1 MKKYYTILMMV
12 AVVFAVTSCGT
23 KKHLV
28 KEGPVVTPTSTTP
41 SGQVKPT
48 DTKGMEDLRKQHF
61 AEKVLDNAVYVDNI
75 TSKIEFTVK
84 SGSKEISVN
93 GKIQM
98 RRDDVIRI
106 QLSVPVLGMEAGRLE
121 FTKDYV
127 MIVDRIHKEYIKADY
142 NKVSFLQRNGLNFY
156 SLQALF
162 WNMLFMPGTK
172 TVTDDMLK
180 QFVLNLQSSSA
191 MVPVNLKQG
200 NMSYVWQTESKT
212 AQIKQT
218 EITYADKSSGT
229 TKIICKY
236 DDFKP
241 VGTKMFPH
249 MITLNGKTQATQKPR
264 DVKVGIKLKGVK
276 MDKDWE
282 TRTTLSGKYKAVSV
296 EEVLEKI
303 TSL

>member
-1 MKKYYTILMMV
+1 MLM
-12 AVVFAVTSCGT
+12 ALVVVSCGT
-23 KKHLV
+23 KKTVVDNSTDV
-28 KEGPVVTPTSTTP
+28 KTVTGT
-41 SGQVKPT
+41 
-48 DTKGMEDLRKQHF
+48 ED
-61 AEKVLDNAVYVDNI
+61 AEQLKLNYMRRVYDNAVYTQNI
-75 TSKIEFTVK
+75 VSNIDFSIDT
-84 SGSKEISVN
+84 GSKDISV
-93 GKIQM
+93 GGSLHM
-98 RRDDVIRI
+98 RKDDVIRI
-106 QLSVPVLGMEAGRLE
+106 QLTAFGLMEVGRLE

-172 TVTDDMLK
+172 KVTDDMLK
-180 QFVLNLQSSSA
+180 QFALNLQSSSA

-212 AQIKQT
+212 GQIKQT

-241 VGTKMFPH
+241 VGTKLFPH
-249 MITLNGKTQATQKPR
+249 MLTLNGKTQATQNPR

>member
-1 MKKYYTILMMV
+1 MKMIRKTITKRFLWLMLM
-12 AVVFAVTSCGT
+12 ALVVVSCGT
-23 KKHLV
+23 KKTVVDSSTDV
-28 KEGPVVTPTSTTP
+28 KTVTGT
-41 SGQVKPT
+41 
-48 DTKGMEDLRKQHF
+48 ED
-61 AEKVLDNAVYVDNI
+61 AEQLKLNYMRRVYDNAVYTQNI
-75 TSKIEFTVK
+75 VSNIDFSIDT
-84 SGSKEISVN
+84 GSKDISV
-93 GKIQM
+93 GGSLHM
-98 RRDDVIRI
+98 RKDDVIRI
-106 QLSVPVLGMEAGRLE
+106 QLTAFGLMEVGRLE

-172 TVTDDMLK
+172 KVTDDMLK
-180 QFVLNLQSSSA
+180 QFALNIQSSSA

-212 AQIKQT
+212 GQIKQT

-241 VGTKMFPH
+241 VGTKLFPH
-249 MITLNGKTQATQKPR
+249 MLTLNGKTQATQKPR

>member
-1 MKKYYTILMMV
+1 MKMIRKTITKTFLWLMLM
-12 AVVFAVTSCGT
+12 ALVVVSCGT
-23 KKHLV
+23 KKTVVDNSTDV
-28 KEGPVVTPTSTTP
+28 KTVTGT
-41 SGQVKPT
+41 
-48 DTKGMEDLRKQHF
+48 ED
-61 AEKVLDNAVYVDNI
+61 AEQLKLNYMRRVYDNAVYTQNI
-75 TSKIEFTVK
+75 VSNIDFSIDT
-84 SGSKEISVN
+84 GSKDISV
-93 GKIQM
+93 GGSLHM
-98 RRDDVIRI
+98 RKDDVIRI
-106 QLSVPVLGMEAGRLE
+106 QLTAFGLMEVGRLE

-180 QFVLNLQSSSA
+180 QFALNIQSSSA

-212 AQIKQT
+212 GQIKQT

-249 MITLNGKTQATQKPR
+249 MLTLNGKTQATQKPR

>member
-1 MKKYYTILMMV
+1 MKMIRKTVTKRFLWLMLM
-12 AVVFAVTSCGT
+12 ALVVVSCGT
-23 KKHLV
+23 KKTVVDNSTDV
-28 KEGPVVTPTSTTP
+28 KTVTGT
-41 SGQVKPT
+41 
-48 DTKGMEDLRKQHF
+48 ED
-61 AEKVLDNAVYVDNI
+61 AEQLKLNYMRRVYDNAVYTQNI
-75 TSKIEFTVK
+75 VSNIDFSIDT
-84 SGSKEISVN
+84 GSKDISV
-93 GKIQM
+93 GGSLHM
-98 RRDDVIRI
+98 RKDDVIRI
-106 QLSVPVLGMEAGRLE
+106 QLTAFGLMEVGRLE

-172 TVTDDMLK
+172 KVTDDMLK
-180 QFVLNLQSSSA
+180 QFALNLQSSSA

-212 AQIKQT
+212 GQIKQT

-249 MITLNGKTQATQKPR
+249 MLTLNGKTQATQKPR

>member
-1 MKKYYTILMMV
+1 MLM
-12 AVVFAVTSCGT
+12 ALVVVSCGT
-23 KKHLV
+23 KKTVVDSSTDV
-28 KEGPVVTPTSTTP
+28 KTVTGT
-41 SGQVKPT
+41 
-48 DTKGMEDLRKQHF
+48 ED
-61 AEKVLDNAVYVDNI
+61 AEQLKLNYMRRVYDNAVYTQNI
-75 TSKIEFTVK
+75 VSNIDFSIDT
-84 SGSKEISVN
+84 GSKDISV
-93 GKIQM
+93 GGSLHM
-98 RRDDVIRI
+98 RKDDVIRI
-106 QLSVPVLGMEAGRLE
+106 QLTAFGLMEVGRLE

-180 QFVLNLQSSSA
+180 QFALNLQSSSV

-212 AQIKQT
+212 GQIKQT

-249 MITLNGKTQATQKPR
+249 MLTLNGKTQATQKPR

>member
-1 MKKYYTILMMV
+1 MKMIRKTITKRFLWLMLM
-12 AVVFAVTSCGT
+12 ALVVVSCGT
-23 KKHLV
+23 KKTVVDNSTDV
-28 KEGPVVTPTSTTP
+28 KTVTGT
-41 SGQVKPT
+41 
-48 DTKGMEDLRKQHF
+48 ED
-61 AEKVLDNAVYVDNI
+61 AEQLKLNYMRRVYDNAVYTQNI
-75 TSKIEFTVK
+75 VSNIDFSIDT
-84 SGSKEISVN
+84 GSKDISV
-93 GKIQM
+93 GGSLHM
-98 RRDDVIRI
+98 RKDDVIRI
-106 QLSVPVLGMEAGRLE
+106 QLTAFGLMEVGRLE

-180 QFVLNLQSSSA
+180 QFALNLQSSSV

-212 AQIKQT
+212 GQIKQT

-249 MITLNGKTQATQKPR
+249 MLTLNGKTQATQKPR

>member
-1 MKKYYTILMMV
+1 MKMIRKTITKTFLWLMLM
-12 AVVFAVTSCGT
+12 ALVVVSCGT
-23 KKHLV
+23 KKTIVDNSTDV
-28 KEGPVVTPTSTTP
+28 KTVTGT
-41 SGQVKPT
+41 
-48 DTKGMEDLRKQHF
+48 ED
-61 AEKVLDNAVYVDNI
+61 AEQLKLNYMRRVYDNAVYTQNI
-75 TSKIEFTVK
+75 VSNIDFSIDT
-84 SGSKEISVN
+84 GSKDISV
-93 GKIQM
+93 GGSLHM
-98 RRDDVIRI
+98 RKDDVIRI
-106 QLSVPVLGMEAGRLE
+106 QLTAFGLMEVGRLE

-127 MIVDRIHKEYIKADY
+127 MIVARIHKEYIKADY

-172 TVTDDMLK
+172 KVTDDMLK
-180 QFVLNLQSSSA
+180 QFALNLQSSSA

-212 AQIKQT
+212 GQIKQT

-249 MITLNGKTQATQKPR
+249 MLTLNGKTQATQKPR

>member
-1 MKKYYTILMMV
+1 MKMIRKTITKTFLWLMLM
-12 AVVFAVTSCGT
+12 ALVVVSCGT
-23 KKHLV
+23 KKTVVDNSTDV
-28 KEGPVVTPTSTTP
+28 KTVTGT
-41 SGQVKPT
+41 
-48 DTKGMEDLRKQHF
+48 ED
-61 AEKVLDNAVYVDNI
+61 AEQLKLNYMRRVYDNAVYTQNI
-75 TSKIEFTVK
+75 VSNIDFSIDT
-84 SGSKEISVN
+84 GSKDISV
-93 GKIQM
+93 GGSLHM
-98 RRDDVIRI
+98 RKDDVIRI
-106 QLSVPVLGMEAGRLE
+106 QLTAFGLMEVGRLE

-172 TVTDDMLK
+172 KVTNDMLK
-180 QFVLNLQSSSA
+180 QFALNLQSSSA

-212 AQIKQT
+212 GQIKQT

-249 MITLNGKTQATQKPR
+249 MLTLNGKTQATQKPR

>member
-1 MKKYYTILMMV
+1 MKMIRKTITKRFLWLMLM
-12 AVVFAVTSCGT
+12 ALVVVSCGT
-23 KKHLV
+23 KKTVVDSSTDV
-28 KEGPVVTPTSTTP
+28 KTVTGT
-41 SGQVKPT
+41 
-48 DTKGMEDLRKQHF
+48 ED
-61 AEKVLDNAVYVDNI
+61 AEQLKLNYMRRVYDNAVYTQNI
-75 TSKIEFTVK
+75 VSNIDFSIDT
-84 SGSKEISVN
+84 GSKDISV
-93 GKIQM
+93 GGSLHM
-98 RRDDVIRI
+98 RKDDVIRI
-106 QLSVPVLGMEAGRLE
+106 QLTAFGLMEVGRLE

-172 TVTDDMLK
+172 KVTDDMLK
-180 QFVLNLQSSSA
+180 QFALNLQSSSA

-212 AQIKQT
+212 GQIKQT

-241 VGTKMFPH
+241 VGTKLFPH
-249 MITLNGKTQATQKPR
+249 MLTLNGKTQATQKPR

>member
-1 MKKYYTILMMV
+1 MKMIRKTVTKRFLWLMLM
-12 AVVFAVTSCGT
+12 ALVVVSCGT
-23 KKHLV
+23 KKTVVDNSTDV
-28 KEGPVVTPTSTTP
+28 KTVTGT
-41 SGQVKPT
+41 
-48 DTKGMEDLRKQHF
+48 ED
-61 AEKVLDNAVYVDNI
+61 AEQLKLNYMRRVYDNAVYTQNI
-75 TSKIEFTVK
+75 VSNIDFSIDT
-84 SGSKEISVN
+84 GSKDISV
-93 GKIQM
+93 GGSLHM
-98 RRDDVIRI
+98 RKDDVIRI
-106 QLSVPVLGMEAGRLE
+106 QLTAFGLMEVGRLE

-180 QFVLNLQSSSA
+180 QFALNLQSSSA

-212 AQIKQT
+212 GQIKQT

-249 MITLNGKTQATQKPR
+249 MLTLNGKTQATQKPR

>member
-1 MKKYYTILMMV
+1 MKMIRKTITKTFLWLMLM
-12 AVVFAVTSCGT
+12 ALVVVSCGT
-23 KKHLV
+23 KKTVVDNSTDV
-28 KEGPVVTPTSTTP
+28 KTVTGT
-41 SGQVKPT
+41 
-48 DTKGMEDLRKQHF
+48 ED
-61 AEKVLDNAVYVDNI
+61 AEQLKLNYMRRVYDNAVYTPNI
-75 TSKIEFTVK
+75 VSNIDFSIDT
-84 SGSKEISVN
+84 GSKDISV
-93 GKIQM
+93 GGSLHM
-98 RRDDVIRI
+98 RKDDVIRI
-106 QLSVPVLGMEAGRLE
+106 QLTAFGLMEVGRLE

-172 TVTDDMLK
+172 KVTDDMLK
-180 QFVLNLQSSSA
+180 QFALNLQSSSA

-200 NMSYVWQTESKT
+200 NMNYVWQTESKT
-212 AQIKQT
+212 GQIKQT

-241 VGTKMFPH
+241 VGTKLFPH
-249 MITLNGKTQATQKPR
+249 MLTLNGKTQATQKPR

-303 TSL
+303 TKNEK

>member
-1 MKKYYTILMMV
+1 MLM
-12 AVVFAVTSCGT
+12 ALVVVSCGT
-23 KKHLV
+23 KKTVVDNSTDV
-28 KEGPVVTPTSTTP
+28 KTVTGT
-41 SGQVKPT
+41 
-48 DTKGMEDLRKQHF
+48 ED
-61 AEKVLDNAVYVDNI
+61 AEQLKLNYMRRVYDNAVYTQNI
-75 TSKIEFTVK
+75 VSNIDFSIDT
-84 SGSKEISVN
+84 GSKDISV
-93 GKIQM
+93 GGSLHM
-98 RRDDVIRI
+98 RKDDVIRI
-106 QLSVPVLGMEAGRLE
+106 QLTAFGLMEVGRLE

-172 TVTDDMLK
+172 KVTDDMLK
-180 QFVLNLQSSSA
+180 QFALNLQSSSA

-212 AQIKQT
+212 GQIKQT

-249 MITLNGKTQATQKPR
+249 MLTLNGKTQATQKPR

>member
-1 MKKYYTILMMV
+1 MKMIRKTITKTFLWLMLM
-12 AVVFAVTSCGT
+12 ALVVVSCGT
-23 KKHLV
+23 KKTVVDSSTDV
-28 KEGPVVTPTSTTP
+28 KTVTGT
-41 SGQVKPT
+41 
-48 DTKGMEDLRKQHF
+48 ED
-61 AEKVLDNAVYVDNI
+61 AEQLKLNYMRRVYDNAVYTQNI
-75 TSKIEFTVK
+75 VSNIDFSIDT
-84 SGSKEISVN
+84 GSKDISV
-93 GKIQM
+93 GGSLHM
-98 RRDDVIRI
+98 RKDDVIRI
-106 QLSVPVLGMEAGRLE
+106 QLTAFGLMEVGRLE

-172 TVTDDMLK
+172 KVTDDMLK
-180 QFVLNLQSSSA
+180 QFALNLQSSSA

-212 AQIKQT
+212 GQIKQT

-249 MITLNGKTQATQKPR
+249 MLTLNGKTQATQKPR

>member
-1 MKKYYTILMMV
+1 MKMIRKTITKTFLWLMLM
-12 AVVFAVTSCGT
+12 ALVVVSCGT
-23 KKHLV
+23 KKTVVDNSTDV
-28 KEGPVVTPTSTTP
+28 KTVTGT
-41 SGQVKPT
+41 
-48 DTKGMEDLRKQHF
+48 ED
-61 AEKVLDNAVYVDNI
+61 AEQLKLNYMRRVYDNAVYTQNI
-75 TSKIEFTVK
+75 VSNIDFSIDT
-84 SGSKEISVN
+84 GSKDISV
-93 GKIQM
+93 GGSLHM
-98 RRDDVIRI
+98 RKDDVIRI
-106 QLSVPVLGMEAGRLE
+106 QLTAFGLMEVGRLE

-172 TVTDDMLK
+172 KVTDDMLK
-180 QFVLNLQSSSA
+180 QFALNLQSSSA

-212 AQIKQT
+212 GQIKQT

-241 VGTKMFPH
+241 VGTKLFPH
-249 MITLNGKTQATQKPR
+249 MLTLNGKTQATQKPR

>member
-1 MKKYYTILMMV
+1 MKMIRKTITKTFLWLMLM
-12 AVVFAVTSCGT
+12 ALVVVSCGT
-23 KKHLV
+23 KKTVVDNSTDV
-28 KEGPVVTPTSTTP
+28 KTVTGT
-41 SGQVKPT
+41 
-48 DTKGMEDLRKQHF
+48 ED
-61 AEKVLDNAVYVDNI
+61 AEQLKLNYMRRVYDNAVYTQNI
-75 TSKIEFTVK
+75 VSNIDFSIDT
-84 SGSKEISVN
+84 GSKDISV
-93 GKIQM
+93 GGSLHM
-98 RRDDVIRI
+98 RKDDVIRI
-106 QLSVPVLGMEAGRLE
+106 QLTAFGLMEVGRLE

-172 TVTDDMLK
+172 KVTDDMLK
-180 QFVLNLQSSSA
+180 QFALNLQSSSA

-212 AQIKQT
+212 GQIKQT

-249 MITLNGKTQATQKPR
+249 MLTLNGKTQATQKPR

>member
-1 MKKYYTILMMV
+1 MLM
-12 AVVFAVTSCGT
+12 ALVVVSCGT
-23 KKHLV
+23 KKTVVDNSTDV
-28 KEGPVVTPTSTTP
+28 KTVTGT
-41 SGQVKPT
+41 
-48 DTKGMEDLRKQHF
+48 ED
-61 AEKVLDNAVYVDNI
+61 AEQLKLNYMRRVYDNAVYTQNI
-75 TSKIEFTVK
+75 VSNIDFSIDT
-84 SGSKEISVN
+84 GSKDISV
-93 GKIQM
+93 GGSLHM
-98 RRDDVIRI
+98 RKDDVIRI
-106 QLSVPVLGMEAGRLE
+106 QLTAFGLMEVGRLE

-162 WNMLFMPGTK
+162 WNMLFIPGTK
-172 TVTDDMLK
+172 KVTDDMLK
-180 QFVLNLQSSSA
+180 QFALNLQSSSA

-212 AQIKQT
+212 GQIKQT

-249 MITLNGKTQATQKPR
+249 MLTLNGKTQATQKPR

>member
-1 MKKYYTILMMV
+1 MKMIRKTITKTFLWLMLM
-12 AVVFAVTSCGT
+12 ALVVVSCGT
-23 KKHLV
+23 KKTVVDNSTDV
-28 KEGPVVTPTSTTP
+28 KTVTGT
-41 SGQVKPT
+41 
-48 DTKGMEDLRKQHF
+48 ED
-61 AEKVLDNAVYVDNI
+61 AEQLKLNYMRRVYDNAVYTQNI
-75 TSKIEFTVK
+75 VSNIDFSIDT
-84 SGSKEISVN
+84 GSKDISV
-93 GKIQM
+93 GGSLHM
-98 RRDDVIRI
+98 RKDDVIRI
-106 QLSVPVLGMEAGRLE
+106 QLTAFGLMEVGRLE

-180 QFVLNLQSSSA
+180 QFALNLQSSSV

-212 AQIKQT
+212 GQIKQT

-241 VGTKMFPH
+241 VGTKLFPH
-249 MITLNGKTQATQKPR
+249 MLTLNGKTQATQKPR

>member
-1 MKKYYTILMMV
+1 MKMIRKTITKTFLWLMLM
-12 AVVFAVTSCGT
+12 ALVVVSCGT
-23 KKHLV
+23 KKTVVDNSTDV
-28 KEGPVVTPTSTTP
+28 KTV
-41 SGQVKPT
+41 T
-48 DTKGMEDLRKQHF
+48 DTED
-61 AEKVLDNAVYVDNI
+61 AEQLKLNYMRRVYDNAVYTQNI
-75 TSKIEFTVK
+75 VSNIDFSIDT
-84 SGSKEISVN
+84 GSKDISV
-93 GKIQM
+93 GGSLHM
-98 RRDDVIRI
+98 RKDDVIRI
-106 QLSVPVLGMEAGRLE
+106 QLTAFGLMEVGRLE

-180 QFVLNLQSSSA
+180 QFALNLQSSSV

-212 AQIKQT
+212 GQIKQT

-249 MITLNGKTQATQKPR
+249 MLTLNGKTQATQKPR

>member
-1 MKKYYTILMMV
+1 MKMIRKTITKTFLWLMLM
-12 AVVFAVTSCGT
+12 ALVVVSCGT
-23 KKHLV
+23 KKTVVDSSTDV
-28 KEGPVVTPTSTTP
+28 KTVTGT
-41 SGQVKPT
+41 
-48 DTKGMEDLRKQHF
+48 ED
-61 AEKVLDNAVYVDNI
+61 AEQLKLNYMRRVYDNAVYTQNI
-75 TSKIEFTVK
+75 VSNIDFSIDT
-84 SGSKEISVN
+84 GSKDISV
-93 GKIQM
+93 GGSLHM
-98 RRDDVIRI
+98 RKDDVIRI
-106 QLSVPVLGMEAGRLE
+106 QLTAFGLMEVGRLE

-180 QFVLNLQSSSA
+180 QFALNLQSSSV

-212 AQIKQT
+212 GQIKQT

-249 MITLNGKTQATQKPR
+249 MLTLNGKTQATQKPR

>member
-1 MKKYYTILMMV
+1 MKMIRKTITKTFLWLMLM
-12 AVVFAVTSCGT
+12 ALVVVSCGT
-23 KKHLV
+23 KKTVVDNSTDV
-28 KEGPVVTPTSTTP
+28 KTVTGT
-41 SGQVKPT
+41 
-48 DTKGMEDLRKQHF
+48 ED
-61 AEKVLDNAVYVDNI
+61 AEQLKLNYMRRVYDNAIYTQNI
-75 TSKIEFTVK
+75 VSNIDFSIDT
-84 SGSKEISVN
+84 GSKDISV
-93 GKIQM
+93 GGSLHM
-98 RRDDVIRI
+98 RKDDVIRI
-106 QLSVPVLGMEAGRLE
+106 QLTAFGLMEVGRLE

-172 TVTDDMLK
+172 KVTDDMLK
-180 QFVLNLQSSSA
+180 QFALNLQSSSA

-212 AQIKQT
+212 GQIRQT

-241 VGTKMFPH
+241 VGTKIFPH
-249 MITLNGKTQATQKPR
+249 MLTLNGKTQATQKPR

>member
-1 MKKYYTILMMV
+1 MKMIRKTITKTFLWLMLM
-12 AVVFAVTSCGT
+12 ALVVVSCGT
-23 KKHLV
+23 KKTVVDNSTDV
-28 KEGPVVTPTSTTP
+28 KTVTGT
-41 SGQVKPT
+41 
-48 DTKGMEDLRKQHF
+48 ED
-61 AEKVLDNAVYVDNI
+61 AEQLKLNYMRRVYDNAVYTQNI
-75 TSKIEFTVK
+75 VSNIDFSIDT
-84 SGSKEISVN
+84 GSKDISV
-93 GKIQM
+93 GGSLHM
-98 RRDDVIRI
+98 RKDDVIRI
-106 QLSVPVLGMEAGRLE
+106 QLTAFGLMEVGRLE

-180 QFVLNLQSSSA
+180 QFALNLQSSSA

-212 AQIKQT
+212 GQIKQT

-249 MITLNGKTQATQKPR
+249 MLTLNGKTQATQKPR

>member
-1 MKKYYTILMMV
+1 MKMIRKTITKTFLWLMLM
-12 AVVFAVTSCGT
+12 ALVVVSCGT
-23 KKHLV
+23 KKTVVDNSTDV
-28 KEGPVVTPTSTTP
+28 KTVTGT
-41 SGQVKPT
+41 
-48 DTKGMEDLRKQHF
+48 ED
-61 AEKVLDNAVYVDNI
+61 AEQLKLNYMRRVYDNAVYTQNI
-75 TSKIEFTVK
+75 VSNIDFSIDT
-84 SGSKEISVN
+84 GSKDISV
-93 GKIQM
+93 GGSLHM
-98 RRDDVIRI
+98 RKDDVIRI
-106 QLSVPVLGMEAGRLE
+106 QLTAFGLMEVGRLE

-172 TVTDDMLK
+172 KVTDDMLK
-180 QFVLNLQSSSA
+180 QFALNLQSSSA

-212 AQIKQT
+212 GQIKQT

-249 MITLNGKTQATQKPR
+249 MLTLNGKTQATQNPR

>member
-1 MKKYYTILMMV
+1 MKMIRKTITKRFLWLMLM
-12 AVVFAVTSCGT
+12 ALVVVSCGT
-23 KKHLV
+23 KKTVVDNSTDV
-28 KEGPVVTPTSTTP
+28 KTVTGT
-41 SGQVKPT
+41 
-48 DTKGMEDLRKQHF
+48 ED
-61 AEKVLDNAVYVDNI
+61 AEQLKLNYMRRVYDNAVYTQNI
-75 TSKIEFTVK
+75 VSNIDFSIDT
-84 SGSKEISVN
+84 GSKDISV
-93 GKIQM
+93 GGSLHM
-98 RRDDVIRI
+98 RKDDVIRI
-106 QLSVPVLGMEAGRLE
+106 QLTAFGLMEVGRLE

-127 MIVDRIHKEYIKADY
+127 MIVDRVHKEYIKADY

-180 QFVLNLQSSSA
+180 QFALNLQSSSA

-212 AQIKQT
+212 GQIRQT

-249 MITLNGKTQATQKPR
+249 MLTLNGKTQATQKPR

>member
-1 MKKYYTILMMV
+1 MLM
-12 AVVFAVTSCGT
+12 ALVVVSCGT
-23 KKHLV
+23 KKTVVDSSTDV
-28 KEGPVVTPTSTTP
+28 KTVTGT
-41 SGQVKPT
+41 
-48 DTKGMEDLRKQHF
+48 ED
-61 AEKVLDNAVYVDNI
+61 AEQLKLNYMRRVYDNAVYTQNI
-75 TSKIEFTVK
+75 VSNIDFSIDT
-84 SGSKEISVN
+84 GSKDISV
-93 GKIQM
+93 GGSLHM
-98 RRDDVIRI
+98 RKDDVIRI
-106 QLSVPVLGMEAGRLE
+106 QLTAFGLMEVGRLE

-172 TVTDDMLK
+172 KVTDDMLK
-180 QFVLNLQSSSA
+180 QFALNLQSSSA

-212 AQIKQT
+212 GQIKQT

-249 MITLNGKTQATQKPR
+249 MLTLNGKTQATQKPR

>member
-1 MKKYYTILMMV
+1 MKMIRKTITKRFLWLMLM
-12 AVVFAVTSCGT
+12 ALVVVSCGT
-23 KKHLV
+23 KKTVVDSSTDV
-28 KEGPVVTPTSTTP
+28 KTVTGT
-41 SGQVKPT
+41 
-48 DTKGMEDLRKQHF
+48 ED
-61 AEKVLDNAVYVDNI
+61 AEQLKLNYMRRVYDNAVYTQNI
-75 TSKIEFTVK
+75 VSNIDFSIDT
-84 SGSKEISVN
+84 GSKDISV
-93 GKIQM
+93 GGSLHM
-98 RRDDVIRI
+98 RKDDVIRI
-106 QLSVPVLGMEAGRLE
+106 QLTAFGLMEVGRLE

-180 QFVLNLQSSSA
+180 QFALNLQSSSV

-212 AQIKQT
+212 GQIKQT

-241 VGTKMFPH
+241 VGTKLFPH
-249 MITLNGKTQATQKPR
+249 MLTLNGKTQATQKPR

>member
-1 MKKYYTILMMV
+1 MKMIRKTITKTFLWLMLM
-12 AVVFAVTSCGT
+12 ALVVVSCGT
-23 KKHLV
+23 KKTVVDNSTDV
-28 KEGPVVTPTSTTP
+28 KTVTGT
-41 SGQVKPT
+41 
-48 DTKGMEDLRKQHF
+48 ED
-61 AEKVLDNAVYVDNI
+61 AEQLKLNYMRRVYDNAVYTQNI
-75 TSKIEFTVK
+75 VSNIDFSIDT
-84 SGSKEISVN
+84 GSKDISV
-93 GKIQM
+93 GGSLHM
-98 RRDDVIRI
+98 RKDDVIRI
-106 QLSVPVLGMEAGRLE
+106 QLTAFGLMEVGRLE

-172 TVTDDMLK
+172 KVTDDMLK
-180 QFVLNLQSSSA
+180 QFALNLQSSSA

-200 NMSYVWQTESKT
+200 NMSYVWQTESKSG
-212 AQIKQT
+212 QIKQP

-249 MITLNGKTQATQKPR
+249 MLTLNGKTQATQKPR

>member
-1 MKKYYTILMMV
+1 MKMIRKTITKTFLWLMLM
-12 AVVFAVTSCGT
+12 ALVVVSCGT
-23 KKHLV
+23 KKTGVDSSTDV
-28 KEGPVVTPTSTTP
+28 KTVTGT
-41 SGQVKPT
+41 
-48 DTKGMEDLRKQHF
+48 ED
-61 AEKVLDNAVYVDNI
+61 AEQLKLNYMRRVYDNAVYTQNI
-75 TSKIEFTVK
+75 VSNIDFSIDT
-84 SGSKEISVN
+84 GSKDISV
-93 GKIQM
+93 GGSLHM
-98 RRDDVIRI
+98 RKDDVIRI
-106 QLSVPVLGMEAGRLE
+106 QLTAFGLMEVGRLE

-172 TVTDDMLK
+172 KVTDDMLK
-180 QFVLNLQSSSA
+180 QFALNLQSSSA

-212 AQIKQT
+212 GQIKQT

-241 VGTKMFPH
+241 VGTKLFPH
-249 MITLNGKTQATQKPR
+249 MLTLNGKTQATQKPR

>member
-1 MKKYYTILMMV
+1 MKMIRKTITKTFLWLMLM
-12 AVVFAVTSCGT
+12 ATVVVSCGT
-23 KKHLV
+23 KKTVVDNSTDV
-28 KEGPVVTPTSTTP
+28 KTVTGTE
-41 SGQVKPT
+41 
-48 DTKGMEDLRKQHF
+48 DTEQLKLNYMRR
-61 AEKVLDNAVYVDNI
+61 VYDNAVYTQNI
-75 TSKIEFTVK
+75 VSNIDFSIDT
-84 SGSKEISVN
+84 GSKDISV
-93 GKIQM
+93 GGSLHM
-98 RRDDVIRI
+98 RKDDVIRI
-106 QLSVPVLGMEAGRLE
+106 QLTAFGLMEVGRLE

-172 TVTDDMLK
+172 SVTDDMLK

>member
-1 MKKYYTILMMV
+1 MKMIRKTITKTFLWLMLM
-12 AVVFAVTSCGT
+12 ALVVVSCGT
-23 KKHLV
+23 KKTVVDNSTDV
-28 KEGPVVTPTSTTP
+28 KTVTGT
-41 SGQVKPT
+41 
-48 DTKGMEDLRKQHF
+48 ED
-61 AEKVLDNAVYVDNI
+61 AEQLKLNYMRRVYDNAVYTQNI
-75 TSKIEFTVK
+75 VSNIDFSIDT
-84 SGSKEISVN
+84 GSKDISV
-93 GKIQM
+93 GGSLHM
-98 RRDDVIRI
+98 RKDDVIRI
-106 QLSVPVLGMEAGRLE
+106 QLTAFGLMEVGRLE

-127 MIVDRIHKEYIKADY
+127 MSVDRIHKEYIKADY

-180 QFVLNLQSSSA
+180 QFALNLQSSSA

-212 AQIKQT
+212 GQIKQT

-249 MITLNGKTQATQKPR
+249 MLTLNGKTQATQKPR

>member
-1 MKKYYTILMMV
+1 MKMIRKTITKTFLWLMLM
-12 AVVFAVTSCGT
+12 ALVVVSCGT
-23 KKHLV
+23 KKTVVDNSTDV
-28 KEGPVVTPTSTTP
+28 KTVTGTE
-41 SGQVKPT
+41 
-48 DTKGMEDLRKQHF
+48 DTEQLKLNYMRR
-61 AEKVLDNAVYVDNI
+61 VYDNAVYTQNI
-75 TSKIEFTVK
+75 VSNIDFSIDT
-84 SGSKEISVN
+84 GSKDISV
-93 GKIQM
+93 GGSLHM
-98 RRDDVIRI
+98 RKDDVIRI
-106 QLSVPVLGMEAGRLE
+106 QLTAFGLMEVGRLE

-172 TVTDDMLK
+172 KVTDDMLK
-180 QFVLNLQSSSA
+180 QFALNLQSSSA

-212 AQIKQT
+212 GQIKQT

-249 MITLNGKTQATQKPR
+249 MLTLNGKTQATQKPR

>member
-1 MKKYYTILMMV
+1 MKMIRKTITKTFLWLMLM
-12 AVVFAVTSCGT
+12 ALVVVSCGT
-23 KKHLV
+23 KKTVVDNSTDV
-28 KEGPVVTPTSTTP
+28 KTV
-41 SGQVKPT
+41 T
-48 DTKGMEDLRKQHF
+48 DTED
-61 AEKVLDNAVYVDNI
+61 AEQLKLNYMRRVYDNAVYTQNI
-75 TSKIEFTVK
+75 VSNIDFSIDT
-84 SGSKEISVN
+84 GSKDISV
-93 GKIQM
+93 GGSLHM
-98 RRDDVIRI
+98 RKDDVIRI
-106 QLSVPVLGMEAGRLE
+106 QLTAFGLMEVGRLE

-142 NKVSFLQRNGLNFY
+142 NKVSFLQRNVLNFY

-172 TVTDDMLK
+172 KVTDDMLK
-180 QFVLNLQSSSA
+180 QFALNLQSSSA

-212 AQIKQT
+212 GQIKQT

-249 MITLNGKTQATQKPR
+249 MLILNGKTQATQKPR

>member
-1 MKKYYTILMMV
+1 MKMIRKTIAKWFLWLMLM
-12 AVVFAVTSCGT
+12 ALVVVSCGT
-23 KKHLV
+23 KKTVVDNSTDV
-28 KEGPVVTPTSTTP
+28 KTVTGT
-41 SGQVKPT
+41 
-48 DTKGMEDLRKQHF
+48 ED
-61 AEKVLDNAVYVDNI
+61 AEQLKLNYMRRVYDNAVYTQNI
-75 TSKIEFTVK
+75 VSNIDFSIDT
-84 SGSKEISVN
+84 GSKDISV
-93 GKIQM
+93 GGSLHM
-98 RRDDVIRI
+98 RKDDVIRI
-106 QLSVPVLGMEAGRLE
+106 QLTAFGLMEVGRLE

-172 TVTDDMLK
+172 KVTDDMLK
-180 QFVLNLQSSSA
+180 QFALNLQSSSA

-212 AQIKQT
+212 GQIKQT

-249 MITLNGKTQATQKPR
+249 MLTLNGKTQATQKPR

>member
-1 MKKYYTILMMV
+1 MKMIRKTITKRFLWLMLM
-12 AVVFAVTSCGT
+12 ALVVVSCGT
-23 KKHLV
+23 KKTVVDSSTDV
-28 KEGPVVTPTSTTP
+28 KTVTGTEDAEQQNIVSNIDF
-41 SGQVKPT
+41 SI
-48 DTKGMEDLRKQHF
+48 DT
-61 AEKVLDNAVYVDNI
+61 
-75 TSKIEFTVK
+75 
-84 SGSKEISVN
+84 GSKDISV
-93 GKIQM
+93 GGSLHM
-98 RRDDVIRI
+98 RKDDVIRI
-106 QLSVPVLGMEAGRLE
+106 QLTAFGLMEVGRLE

-172 TVTDDMLK
+172 KVTDDMLK
-180 QFVLNLQSSSA
+180 QFALNLQSSSA

-212 AQIKQT
+212 GQIKQT

-249 MITLNGKTQATQKPR
+249 MLTLNGKTQATQKPR

>member
-1 MKKYYTILMMV
+1 MLM
-12 AVVFAVTSCGT
+12 ALVVVSCGT
-23 KKHLV
+23 KKTVVDNSTDV
-28 KEGPVVTPTSTTP
+28 KTVT
-41 SGQVKPT
+41 GA
-48 DTKGMEDLRKQHF
+48 ED
-61 AEKVLDNAVYVDNI
+61 AEQLKLNYMRRVYDNAVYTQNI
-75 TSKIEFTVK
+75 VSNIDFSIDT
-84 SGSKEISVN
+84 GSKDISV
-93 GKIQM
+93 GGSLHM
-98 RRDDVIRI
+98 RKDDVIRI
-106 QLSVPVLGMEAGRLE
+106 QLTAFGLMEVGRLE

-180 QFVLNLQSSSA
+180 QFALNLQSSSA

-212 AQIKQT
+212 GQIKQT

-241 VGTKMFPH
+241 VGTKLFPH
-249 MITLNGKTQATQKPR
+249 MLTLNGKTQATQKPR

-276 MDKDWE
+276 MDKEWE

>member
-1 MKKYYTILMMV
+1 MKMIRKTITKRFLWLMLM
-12 AVVFAVTSCGT
+12 ALVVVSCGT
-23 KKHLV
+23 KKTVVDNSTDV
-28 KEGPVVTPTSTTP
+28 KTVTGT
-41 SGQVKPT
+41 
-48 DTKGMEDLRKQHF
+48 ED
-61 AEKVLDNAVYVDNI
+61 AEQLKLNYMRRVYDNAVYTQNI
-75 TSKIEFTVK
+75 VSNIDFSIDT
-84 SGSKEISVN
+84 GSKDISV
-93 GKIQM
+93 GGSLHM
-98 RRDDVIRI
+98 RKDDVIRI
-106 QLSVPVLGMEAGRLE
+106 QLTAFGLMEVGRLE

-172 TVTDDMLK
+172 KVTDDMLK
-180 QFVLNLQSSSA
+180 QFALNLQSSSA

-212 AQIKQT
+212 GQIKQT

-249 MITLNGKTQATQKPR
+249 MLTLNGKTQATQNPR